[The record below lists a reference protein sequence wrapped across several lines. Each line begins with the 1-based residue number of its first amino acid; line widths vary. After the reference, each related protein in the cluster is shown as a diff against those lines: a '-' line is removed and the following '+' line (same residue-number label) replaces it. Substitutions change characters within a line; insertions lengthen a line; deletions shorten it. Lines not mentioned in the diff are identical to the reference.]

1 VSHQGPA
8 RAVLDADII
17 YSRVLYE
24 LMGRTA
30 TRLRLLDLFWSDE
43 LLAEAKQSLIEKK
56 QLTNDVAQRWVDY
69 LRHSFP
75 GGRISLD
82 ETTVA
87 ADLAG
92 LTTDPADQHVCALAL
107 AAGADY
113 LLTRDRGY
121 LHEGL
126 RRHGVEV
133 IPPDKLLVATFGAHE
148 QGLLDVLELQAS
160 SWAGGRPVDELI
172 DAIGRAGAV
181 AFAEMA
187 RHSLGLSS

>member
-24 LMGRTA
+24 LVGRTA
-30 TRLRLLDLFWSDE
+30 MRLRLLDLFWSDE

-56 QLTNDVAQRWVDY
+56 GLTNDVAQRWVDY
-69 LRHSFP
+69 LRQSFP

-87 ADLAG
+87 VDLAG

-107 AAGADY
+107 AAGAAY

-133 IPPDKLLVATFGAHE
+133 IAPDRFLLATFDAHE
-148 QGLLDVLELQAS
+148 RGMLDILELQAS
-160 SWAGGRPVDELI
+160 NVSSQDAVPGNPYSCLCPV
-172 DAIGRAGAV
+172 
-181 AFAEMA
+181 
-187 RHSLGLSS
+187 